1 MTYQFYY
8 ELKFLLFSL
17 WYYTIMPIENLLS
30 ETKKK
35 ENKMSYKKSYKMI
48 IKMYKNIVEKN
59 VVETKYDDRFGP
71 YYIIKD
77 NISVFISNAFYLPT
91 FGICISESLY
101 NSEYKEA
108 VLAHEYGHKIRNDRT
123 SVNIFQ
129 ILNKEFGADRIAKK
143 LGYGEKLKQ
152 LLKKELKEN
161 NMSPVSKLIVRM
173 RIFLLAL

>member
-17 WYYTIMPIENLLS
+17 WYYTIMPIENFFS
-30 ETKKK
+30 KTKKK
-35 ENKMSYKKSYKMI
+35 ENKMDYKKSYKVI
-48 IKMYKNIVEKN
+48 IKMYKNILEKN

-77 NISVFISNAFYLPT
+77 DVSAFFSGACYLPT
-91 FGICISESLY
+91 FGICISESLH
-101 NSEYKEA
+101 NSEYKDA
-108 VLAHEYGHKIRNDRT
+108 VLAHEYGHKIRNDRI

-129 ILNKEFGADRIAKK
+129 ILDKEFGADRIAKK
-143 LGYGEKLKQ
+143 LGHGKKLRQ
-152 LLKKELKEN
+152 FLKKELDK
-161 NMSPVSKLIVRM
+161 STVAPVSRLIVKM